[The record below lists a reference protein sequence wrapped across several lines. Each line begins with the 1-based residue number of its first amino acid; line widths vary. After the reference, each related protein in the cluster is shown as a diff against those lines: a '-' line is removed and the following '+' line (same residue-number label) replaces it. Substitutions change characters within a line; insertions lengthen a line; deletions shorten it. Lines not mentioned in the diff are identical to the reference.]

1 MLQWL
6 DHWWRYALF
15 AAATITA
22 TAAADTMIPD
32 PFLSRLASLAIPT
45 FGGSKMILEL
55 FDKKGM
61 ERKLQEKEREA
72 SDYRREADQNRRE
85 ADHNRRE
92 ADDYRREADDRRREA
107 DEQRREADDRRRE
120 ADEQR
125 RENEEL
131 RRRLEELERDG
142 DGNPPSTP

>member
-1 MLQWL
+1 MLQWITQ
-6 DHWWRYALF
+6 WWKYALF

-32 PFLSRLASLAIPT
+32 PFLSRLAALAIPT

-72 SDYRREADQNRRE
+72 YESRREADGY
-85 ADHNRRE
+85 RRE
-92 ADDYRREADDRRREA
+92 ADDYRRENRELHREA
-107 DEQRREADDRRRE
+107 DESRREADDY
-120 ADEQR
+120 R
-125 RENEEL
+125 RENQEL
-131 RRRLEELERDG
+131 RRRIEELERNG
-142 DGNPPSTP
+142 HGNNNPPPTP

>member
-1 MLQWL
+1 MLQWITQ
-6 DHWWRYALF
+6 WWKYALF

-32 PFLSRLASLAIPT
+32 PFLSRLAALAIPT

-72 SDYRREADQNRRE
+72 YESRREADE
-85 ADHNRRE
+85 S
-92 ADDYRREADDRRREA
+92 RREADDRRREA
-107 DEQRREADDRRRE
+107 DDY
-120 ADEQR
+120 R
-125 RENEEL
+125 RENQEL
-131 RRRLEELERDG
+131 RRRIEELERNG
-142 DGNPPSTP
+142 HGHGNNNPPPTP

>member
-1 MLQWL
+1 MLQWITQ
-6 DHWWRYALF
+6 WWKYALF

-32 PFLSRLASLAIPT
+32 PFLSRLAALAIPT

-72 SDYRREADQNRRE
+72 YESRREADGYRREADESRRE
-85 ADHNRRE
+85 ANESRRE
-92 ADDYRREADDRRREA
+92 ADDYRREN
-107 DEQRREADDRRRE
+107 Q
-120 ADEQR
+120 
-125 RENEEL
+125 EL
-131 RRRLEELERDG
+131 RRRIEELERNG
-142 DGNPPSTP
+142 YGHGNNNPPPTP

>member
-72 SDYRREADQNRRE
+72 DEQRRENRELRREADDR
-85 ADHNRRE
+85 RRE
-92 ADDYRREADDRRREA
+92 ADDYRREADEQRREA
-107 DEQRREADDRRRE
+107 DEQRREADEQRRE

-131 RRRLEELERDG
+131 RRRLEELEG
-142 DGNPPSTP
+142 NGPANPPPAP

>member
-6 DHWWRYALF
+6 AQWWKYALF

-22 TAAADTMIPD
+22 TAAADTMIPH
-32 PFLSRLASLAIPT
+32 PFLSRLAALAIPT
-45 FGGSKMILEL
+45 FGGSKMFLDL

-61 ERKLQEKEREA
+61 ERKLQEKETEA
-72 SDYRREADQNRRE
+72 NEYRREADQQ
-85 ADHNRRE
+85 
-92 ADDYRREADDRRREA
+92 RREA
-107 DEQRREADDRRRE
+107 DEQRREADQQRRDADGYRREADQQRRE

-131 RRRLEELERDG
+131 RRRLAELERNGHD
-142 DGNPPSTP
+142 NPPPTP